1 MKLECSKKSLLN
13 AINIVSKA
21 VSTRST
27 LPILNCILLT
37 GDREGFRLLASD
49 RELSI
54 ETDNIESDLYEKGSV
69 AIDAKMFADIIKA
82 LPTEMVT
89 LTVDEKN
96 VCHIKSG
103 KSEFTI
109 NGQPAEQFPEVPVV
123 NKRENIVLKSADIK
137 NMIKQT
143 IFSVATDESKPIL
156 TGELFKFDE
165 NCFNAVAIDGFRVS
179 WRKTVCEYDG

>member
-89 LTVDEKN
+89 LTVDEKMFAILN
-96 VCHIKSG
+96 
-103 KSEFTI
+103 
-109 NGQPAEQFPEVPVV
+109 PVSLNLLLMV
-123 NKRENIVLKSADIK
+123 SQLNSS
-137 NMIKQT
+137 Q
-143 IFSVATDESKPIL
+143 
-156 TGELFKFDE
+156 KF
-165 NCFNAVAIDGFRVS
+165 RL
-179 WRKTVCEYDG
+179 